1 MPCLSKA
8 GSLDRQP
15 TSTWPWSISG
25 AGSVEPSLPSASAK
39 PSRESLVRF
48 RNRVGPTT
56 ASHRSGE
63 SRPRFW
69 ARPPPQG
76 RVGLYLRRA
85 DGREHPQ
92 LRLEVVERLFHAA
105 QVSYPASQ
113 SRTIWGRSCASGGIR
128 GRRATRRVS
137 PARITPWTRLPRGWL
152 TAPARPIALAL
163 ALRFGPVADAFF
175 TRYDASS

>member
-15 TSTWPWSISG
+15 TSTWPWSMSG

-48 RNRVGPTT
+48 RNRVGPKRPPIVR
-56 ASHRSGE
+56 ANPDPVSGLD
-63 SRPRFW
+63 R
-69 ARPPPQG
+69 PPQG
-76 RVGLYLRRA
+76 RVSLYLRRA

-92 LRLEVVERLFHAA
+92 LRLEVVERLFHA
-105 QVSYPASQ
+105 
-113 SRTIWGRSCASGGIR
+113 IWGRSCASGGLR